1 MRLYK
6 YCDQRGVDI
15 LRMLRLKVTP
25 PNKFNDIFEFTPTSV
40 GADPVKWA
48 EAKEI
53 PQFAPQIQGRLAAKG
68 KIFQGSEEEF
78 RDFVEREAKE
88 PVLASCDQIR
98 EMCRGILD
106 HISKTNGLICF
117 SKRKNNLLMWSHYA
131 ESHKGMVI
139 GFDVPPNLK
148 TLEADYQLRR
158 LPWRL
163 SKDSTPQQFLQE
175 TENLVRR
182 KSCHW
187 RYEREARLLWSLAD
201 CERDIDCNGALQYFK
216 KITPETI
223 KEVILGYRCDV
234 NSAIESAVR
243 HWIEQNR
250 LQVELQRAEPSDSR
264 FALRFRTIGLAV
276 MEETGRL

>member
-6 YCDQRGVDI
+6 YCDHRGLDI
-15 LRMLRLKVTP
+15 LRTLRLKVTP
-25 PNKFNDIFEFTPTSV
+25 PNKFNDIFEFTPTSI
-40 GADPVKWA
+40 GANPVKWA
-48 EAKEI
+48 EAEEI
-53 PQFAPQIQGRLAAKG
+53 PQFAPQIRRRLAARG
-68 KIFQGSEEEF
+68 KIFEGSDEEF

-88 PVLASCDQIR
+88 PVLASPDQVR

-106 HISKTNGLICF
+106 HISKTHGIICF

-131 ESHKGMVI
+131 DGHKGVVI
-139 GFDVPPNLK
+139 GFDVPHHLK
-148 TLEADYQLRR
+148 TLEADYKSRR

-163 SKDSTPQQFLQE
+163 SKDSTPQEFLQE

-187 RYEREARLLWSLAD
+187 RYEREVRLLWSFAD
-201 CERDIDCNGALQYFK
+201 CERDVDCNGTAQYFK
-216 KITPETI
+216 AITPATI

-234 NSAIESAVR
+234 NSAIEKAVR

-250 LQVELQRAEPSDSR
+250 LQVELQRAEPSESR
-264 FALRFRTIGLAV
+264 FAVNFRTMGLAV
-276 MEETGRL
+276 MEETDRL